1 MYKRTIDNRWSFKG
15 SNTKEYTHCYHTYPA
30 MMIPQVARTLIE
42 EYIPQ
47 EGARLILDPY
57 MGSGTSLV
65 EASIKGIDVIGT
77 DINPLARLISKVK
90 TTHYKEKDI
99 QYDFS
104 VIQSYLSEYKE
115 ELVEK
120 KCFDNI
126 SNYSYW
132 YSEDSLMRLSYL
144 SQIINNHIPKELKDF
159 FNTVLSEVVREVS
172 FTRNGEFKRFRMPE
186 EKIKTF
192 KPDVFGL
199 FEEKTVRNI
208 KGLIQFNDANKD
220 SKVGIYD
227 FNSSICIPE
236 EIIKP
241 ETVDMVVTSP
251 PYGDSKTTVAYG
263 QFSRW
268 ANEWFGF
275 ENAKNLDC
283 ILMGGKK
290 QTEESFTTICI
301 RDALDK
307 IKSYDINRYYDVIS
321 FLNDYSKSISN
332 VAKVIMPGGIVCYVV
347 GNRTVKGIQIHLDF
361 FTAEMF
367 EKNGF
372 KHINTLVRE
381 IPNKRMPSKASP
393 TNESGNKVSTM
404 CNEYI
409 VILEKI
415 K

>member
-1 MYKRTIDNRWSFKG
+1 
-15 SNTKEYTHCYHTYPA
+15 
-30 MMIPQVARTLIE
+30 
-42 EYIPQ
+42 
-47 EGARLILDPY
+47 
-57 MGSGTSLV
+57 
-65 EASIKGIDVIGT
+65 
-77 DINPLARLISKVK
+77 
-90 TTHYKEKDI
+90 
-99 QYDFS
+99 
-104 VIQSYLSEYKE
+104 
-115 ELVEK
+115 
-120 KCFDNI
+120 
-126 SNYSYW
+126 
-132 YSEDSLMRLSYL
+132 MRLSYL

-159 FNTVLSEVVREVS
+159 FNTVLSEVVRDVS
-172 FTRNGEFKRFRMPE
+172 VTRNGEFKRFRMPE

-192 KPDVFGL
+192 KPDVFRL

-208 KGLIQFNDANKD
+208 KGLIQFNNANKD

-307 IKSYDINRYYDVIS
+307 IKSGIYNQ
-321 FLNDYSKSISN
+321 LNTI
-332 VAKVIMPGGIVCYVV
+332 
-347 GNRTVKGIQIHLDF
+347 
-361 FTAEMF
+361 
-367 EKNGF
+367 
-372 KHINTLVRE
+372 
-381 IPNKRMPSKASP
+381 
-393 TNESGNKVSTM
+393 
-404 CNEYI
+404 
-409 VILEKI
+409 
-415 K
+415 